1 MGQKTAPPLN
11 FALEKIMIFIP
22 HNVPSL
28 KNSKK
33 PITLPGKKHTTL
45 VHSDSVKKYLHAI
58 GVKSYKTRLNK
69 KQKANGVPKVQEY
82 VKRPNLFRLAVGD
95 YFKNVRYPVTVKFHF
110 VRKTKADFDFTNAVD
125 IIADLL
131 TAHDF
136 IEDDCMRLF
145 VPMPMFSNGLPYS
158 VNPQNPGVYLKK
170 VEV

>member
-1 MGQKTAPPLN
+1 
-11 FALEKIMIFIP
+11 MIFIP

-33 PITLPGKKHTTL
+33 PVSLPGQKHTTL
-45 VHSDSVKKYLHAI
+45 VHSDAVKKYLQKI
-58 GVKSYKTRLNK
+58 GVKHYRTRLNK
-69 KQKANGVPKVQEY
+69 KQKEMGMVKVEHY
-82 VKRPNLFRLAVGD
+82 SKRPNIFAMSVGD
-95 YFKNVRYPVTVKFHF
+95 YFKNIEYPIGVKFHF

-136 IEDDCMRLF
+136 IQDDCMRLF
-145 VPMPMFSNGLPYS
+145 IPIPMCSNGKWYS
-158 VNPQNPGVYLKK
+158 VNPENPGVYLKK